1 MTTTKNNEHKKLN
14 FSNEREQSQAC
25 LNSAE
30 HEKNQGRKVLNVPN
44 LRFKEFQ
51 GEWKR
56 TIFKNVIT
64 LQRGS
69 SPRPIIEYVTTSDDG
84 VNWIKIGD
92 MPHFGRIVTS
102 TEEKITKEGAKKS
115 RQVNKGDLIL
125 SNSMS
130 YGLPYIM
137 GIDGYIHDG
146 WFVLKNFENTF
157 DKDYLC
163 NLLISSAIQNQY
175 KRLAAGGVVQNISS
189 DLVNS
194 VSVSIPTMMEQK
206 KISSLLNLID
216 ERIATQNKIIEDLK
230 MLKSAIIE
238 NVFDDKHSERLQL
251 DNVGSYIRGLTY
263 SSNDVVEHGG
273 TLVMRSN
280 NIVNGSL
287 LDYNNNVVF
296 VNKQMSA
303 EQQLQNG
310 DIVICM
316 ANGSSSLVGKSS
328 FYDGNCHSP
337 ITVGAF
343 CGIYRSKEPIV
354 KWLFQTNKYRRYIW
368 NSLQGG
374 NGAIANLNGEDI
386 LNMSFSI
393 PNAPIKDTCVKM
405 LTSVDSA
412 LGNNMSLCA
421 LYTLQKQILL
431 LLVQ

>member
-1 MTTTKNNEHKKLN
+1 MD
-14 FSNEREQSQAC
+14 SAEREG
-25 LNSAE
+25 LRP
-30 HEKNQGRKVLNVPN
+30 KGNVPN
-44 LRFKEFQ
+44 LRFPEFQ
-51 GEWKR
+51 GEWHSFL
-56 TIFKNVIT
+56 INEICSEFKSGKNIKADSISENGEYPVFGGNGLRGYTASYNHEGLYVLIGRQGALCGNVRSVNGKTYIT
-64 LQRGS
+64 EHAIAAAGNEKS
-69 SPRPIIEYVTTSDDG
+69 DTSFLHYLFFKMNLGQYSDQSAQPG
-84 VNWIKIGD
+84 L
-92 MPHFGRIVTS
+92 
-102 TEEKITKEGAKKS
+102 A
-115 RQVNKGDLIL
+115 VNKLL
-125 SNSMS
+125 KLKVL
-130 YGLPYIM
+130 LPP
-137 GIDGYIHDG
+137 
-146 WFVLKNFENTF
+146 
-157 DKDYLC
+157 
-163 NLLISSAIQNQY
+163 IS
-175 KRLAAGGVVQNISS
+175 
-189 DLVNS
+189 
-194 VSVSIPTMMEQK
+194 EQK
-206 KISSLLNLID
+206 KIAKLLSLLD

-230 MLKSAIIE
+230 KLKCAIIE
-238 NVFDDKHSERLQL
+238 KVFNGKHSEKLQL
-251 DNVGSYIRGLTY
+251 NDVGSYIRGLTY

-280 NIVNGSL
+280 NIINGTL

-310 DIVICM
+310 DVVICM

-328 FYDGNCHSP
+328 FYDGSCHSP

-412 LGNNMSLCA
+412 LINNMSLCT
-421 LYTLQKQILL
+421 LYTLQKQHLL
-431 LLVQ
+431 RQMFI

>member
-1 MTTTKNNEHKKLN
+1 MINDVCSEFKSGKNIKADSISESGEYPVYGGNGLRGYTSSYNHEGLYVLIGRQGALCGNVRSVNGKTYITEHAIAVAGNEKSNTSFLHYLFLKMNLGQ
-14 FSNEREQSQAC
+14 FSDQSAQPGLA
-25 LNSAE
+25 
-30 HEKNQGRKVLNVPN
+30 
-44 LRFKEFQ
+44 
-51 GEWKR
+51 
-56 TIFKNVIT
+56 
-64 LQRGS
+64 
-69 SPRPIIEYVTTSDDG
+69 
-84 VNWIKIGD
+84 
-92 MPHFGRIVTS
+92 
-102 TEEKITKEGAKKS
+102 
-115 RQVNKGDLIL
+115 VNKLLKLKVIL
-125 SNSMS
+125 PSISEQTK
-130 YGLPYIM
+130 IAR
-137 GIDGYIHDG
+137 
-146 WFVLKNFENTF
+146 
-157 DKDYLC
+157 
-163 NLLISSAIQNQY
+163 LL
-175 KRLAAGGVVQNISS
+175 
-189 DLVNS
+189 
-194 VSVSIPTMMEQK
+194 
-206 KISSLLNLID
+206 SLLD

-238 NVFDDKHSERLQL
+238 KVFNGKHSEKLQL
-251 DNVGSYIRGLTY
+251 NDVGSYIRGLTY

-328 FYDGNCHSP
+328 FYDGNWHSP

-393 PNAPIKDTCVKM
+393 PNATIKDTCVKM

-412 LGNNMSLCA
+412 LENNISLCA
-421 LYTLQKQILL
+421 LYTLQKQHLL
-431 LLVQ
+431 RQMFI